1 MSYNSAYLILFQQ
14 QDKWLCSV
22 ISITRKPI
30 SGNIVFIL
38 DRDKADSSKSGI
50 TIAIQKHRQDGIL
63 SGFVTSRTRRSK
75 LDMYSSKQTMLR
87 LLHKTGVIS
96 EPIPQVSGQ
105 GGGQNF
111 SYARQPQFH

>member
-1 MSYNSAYLILFQQ
+1 MSYNSVYLILFQQ

-38 DRDKADSSKSGI
+38 HRDKTDSSKSGI
-50 TIAIQKHRQDGIL
+50 TIAIQKHRQDGIV

-75 LDMYSSKQTMLR
+75 LDMYFSKQTMLR
-87 LLHKTGVIS
+87 LLHKTGVIRTNTTS
-96 EPIPQVSGQ
+96 AKSDNTGQ
-105 GGGQNF
+105 
-111 SYARQPQFH
+111 RTRRRTKLLLC